1 MDATRPTSTVLLGLV
16 TLGTLVVAG
25 CENHV
30 SSTRQCL
37 GGGGTTETYANYT
50 FDIETGP
57 AVDVAGNCHVVLEH
71 CTIHA
76 PQGIRVSEG
85 GRVTVVGGS
94 LVGREAAVIASDNAR
109 VSFDGTEVVG
119 PIQRTGAAT
128 VSGVPTPGV
137 PTP

>member
-1 MDATRPTSTVLLGLV
+1 MGATRPTSLVLLGLV
-16 TLGTLVVAG
+16 TLGPLVVSG

-37 GGGGTTETYANYT
+37 GGGGTTETYTNYT

-57 AVDVAGNCHVVLEH
+57 AVEVAGNCHVVLEH
-71 CTIHA
+71 CTIRA

-94 LVGREAAVIASDNAR
+94 LVAREAAVIASDNAR

-119 PIQRTGAAT
+119 TIQRTGAAT
-128 VSGVPTPGV
+128 VSGVPTPQS
-137 PTP
+137 

>member
-1 MDATRPTSTVLLGLV
+1 MGATRPTSLFLVGLV
-16 TLGTLVVAG
+16 TLGALVGPG

-37 GGGGTTETYANYT
+37 GGGGTTETYTNYT

-71 CTIHA
+71 CTIRA
-76 PQGIRVSEG
+76 PQGIRVSG
-85 GRVTVVGGS
+85 GGQVTVVGGS
-94 LVGREAAVIASDNAR
+94 LVAREAAVIASDNAR

-119 PIQRTGAAT
+119 TIQRTGAAT
-128 VSGVPTPGV
+128 VSGVPIPEV
-137 PTP
+137 PAP